1 MRPNQPYFQRFHFRK
16 GTSCYLSNRC
26 CYSGRSKCVRKG
38 NTFSVTLARE
48 NTKLLIYIIFLKM
61 ARFWLILKYYE
72 ATQTIKIKRI
82 AAPELATSNNNKGL
96 QDHRGRKA
104 KNQCHSTELTPVRT
118 TTRATGHQPVK
129 QR

>member
-1 MRPNQPYFQRFHFRK
+1 
-16 GTSCYLSNRC
+16 
-26 CYSGRSKCVRKG
+26 
-38 NTFSVTLARE
+38 
-48 NTKLLIYIIFLKM
+48 M